1 MAIFG
6 FVMQLAWN
14 LGPYIPYLLMGGDD
28 DDKDEMKEDAVL
40 HALAGGVEGLT
51 GGNVMSDLYNMTRK
65 GENISNY
72 NMNLL
77 PVMSDLQTM
86 LRHLKSD
93 EVAAANDFVNLLVQ
107 SGTGVNP
114 QTITD
119 AWVAINDYSG
129 GDGATAHEFALLLL
143 RLMQVP
149 QSQTDKIYLDE
160 LGLNAREAQAK
171 DVTDLAGRYADYKR
185 RRGAA
190 LTGWLYDDAGKMK
203 AETRYLRK
211 FDAMRK
217 ERMKDGGDPE
227 VKSVID
233 EYKDGEYKEQK
244 ALRENLRLRYGAD
257 LNTYEAVMSELAES
271 PEEKRRKAYD
281 SYVRK
286 RGQLLKE
293 GKYEELGEI
302 EAELAKLLVGGDD
315 E

>member
-1 MAIFG
+1 MKK
-6 FVMQLAWN
+6 
-14 LGPYIPYLLMGGDD
+14 LGKQIIC
-28 DDKDEMKEDAVL
+28 
-40 HALAGGVEGLT
+40 AGG
-51 GGNVMSDLYNMTRK
+51 
-65 GENISNY
+65 
-72 NMNLL
+72 LL
-77 PVMSDLQTM
+77 
-86 LRHLKSD
+86 
-93 EVAAANDFVNLLVQ
+93 
-107 SGTGVNP
+107 
-114 QTITD
+114 
-119 AWVAINDYSG
+119 
-129 GDGATAHEFALLLL
+129 
-143 RLMQVP
+143 
-149 QSQTDKIYLDE
+149 
-160 LGLNAREAQAK
+160 
-171 DVTDLAGRYADYKR
+171 
-185 RRGAA
+185 
-190 LTGWLYDDAGKMK
+190 DDAGKMK

-257 LNTYEAVMSELAES
+257 LKIYEAVMSELAES

-302 EAELAKLLVGGDD
+302 EAELAKLLAGGDD